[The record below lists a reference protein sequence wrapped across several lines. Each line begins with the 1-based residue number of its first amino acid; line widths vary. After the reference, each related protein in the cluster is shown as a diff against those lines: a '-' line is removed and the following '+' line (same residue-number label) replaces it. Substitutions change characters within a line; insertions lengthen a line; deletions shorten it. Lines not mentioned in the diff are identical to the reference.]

1 MYFFLAS
8 SLHSLWIG
16 SAWKEESW
24 PDVSWLE
31 DLWEKERNNICFV
44 FQNIFCW
51 KSVQLKSHN
60 CKQFSASKLDFIL
73 LLKTPIW
80 EICSSDLQ
88 GVNLNLLAVNDHLIL
103 QVLHWPSTLLHY
115 ISLSSWFENR
125 CRDPMNND
133 KDCPIGQL
141 KSTDRIGVDVPR
153 VGLYVGDG
161 WELLVFWMLKQKLQC
176 FPQNLGA
183 KLYFLTNKKV

>member
-1 MYFFLAS
+1 MILTRKSQHKYFFLAS

-31 DLWEKERNNICFV
+31 DLWEKEGNNICFL

-51 KSVQLKSHN
+51 KSVQSKSHN

-73 LLKTPIW
+73 LLKMLIW

-88 GVNLNLLAVNDHLIL
+88 GVYLYLLAVHDHLIL
-103 QVLHWPSTLLHY
+103 QVLHWPSTLHY
-115 ISLSSWFENR
+115 IAHLSRPWSISWVALSFLFCSSR
-125 CRDPMNND
+125 
-133 KDCPIGQL
+133 
-141 KSTDRIGVDVPR
+141 
-153 VGLYVGDG
+153 YGDIRPN
-161 WELLVFWMLKQKLQC
+161 LHFY
-176 FPQNLGA
+176 FP
-183 KLYFLTNKKV
+183 